1 MGVET
6 LYTEYRKKSK
16 GKPGQVGTEARLSSG
31 GVEALGAAEK
41 LVGGGE
47 ELQAIEGMLLKGVE
61 KIVNRRRSASSGP
74 SSTETRQ
81 RKSSDAGVLA
91 GVAGLAGGALLAE
104 KVAAT
109 TGTATQ
115 QVLNLSLVPQVRS
128 ASRPNTVGKEVA
140 GLAGSAVLGAV
151 AGAGAGYL
159 FDKLEAKKAK
169 RDKASN
175 GDPSMLPP
183 PSIGP
188 PSTQPRQK
196 TFLSE
201 LTRKEHVLIQHAAAA
216 VLLREPEIMS
226 VVGSVEAMITLLVTK
241 KDSNSGFTE
250 ELFSVSLD
258 ILMKYEATESHH
270 GVGPST
276 IKVPTFLDHCIT
288 ALKAMDCTVEGIL
301 RIPGNKRLLKKVV
314 HALNKAGK
322 EGSGITVDLAE
333 IDPLTLASIF
343 KRFLRDLPDP
353 ILTGKLFRLFL
364 AASHIKDV
372 PKRKRAMHFAICLMP
387 KSNRDVM
394 EVVFLFLDWLSSFA
408 HINLKVGN
416 QMDLSN
422 IARVMAPTLLRPTDR
437 DPHPTELPAMIAAV
451 LTLLEDQH
459 ILHEIPFEL
468 AKVLHIPLPPEK
480 DSRTLIQKLAKIF

>member
-1 MGVET
+1 MSTLYGSSVYPPPESTAHLLYPLSRSSTSSPSRHRNFFPHSHSPIHHESRFHLPLHHSLPETQRAERKIEKRKKRHSLKETRAEIKIAMGVET

-188 PSTQPRQK
+188 PSTQPRREFQ
-196 TFLSE
+196 LSPCVAE
-201 LTRKEHVLIQHAAAA
+201 D
-216 VLLREPEIMS
+216 
-226 VVGSVEAMITLLVTK
+226 EAYHDFGI
-241 KDSNSGFTE
+241 GF
-250 ELFSVSLD
+250 
-258 ILMKYEATESHH
+258 
-270 GVGPST
+270 
-276 IKVPTFLDHCIT
+276 
-288 ALKAMDCTVEGIL
+288 
-301 RIPGNKRLLKKVV
+301 
-314 HALNKAGK
+314 
-322 EGSGITVDLAE
+322 
-333 IDPLTLASIF
+333 
-343 KRFLRDLPDP
+343 
-353 ILTGKLFRLFL
+353 
-364 AASHIKDV
+364 
-372 PKRKRAMHFAICLMP
+372 
-387 KSNRDVM
+387 
-394 EVVFLFLDWLSSFA
+394 
-408 HINLKVGN
+408 
-416 QMDLSN
+416 
-422 IARVMAPTLLRPTDR
+422 
-437 DPHPTELPAMIAAV
+437 
-451 LTLLEDQH
+451 
-459 ILHEIPFEL
+459 
-468 AKVLHIPLPPEK
+468 
-480 DSRTLIQKLAKIF
+480 